1 MSNLLK
7 DLRYAIRGLIRQ
19 PAFTAVVV
27 ITLALGIG
35 ANTAIFSVVYA
46 VLLKP
51 LPFHRADRLVLL
63 WGDNKSEGESRSQ
76 VSHADI
82 VDYRDQQSTFEAI
95 STFNSWNPL
104 ISGGASAERISAV
117 LVGDDFFKALG

>member
-1 MSNLLK
+1 MSNILK

-51 LPFHRADRLVLL
+51 LPFHRADRIVLL
-63 WGDNKSEGESRSQ
+63 SGDNRSEGNSRGQ
-76 VSHADI
+76 VSHTDFS
-82 VDYRDQQSTFEAI
+82 DYRSQQTTFEAI
-95 STFNSWNPL
+95 PPCGSWNPL
-104 ISGGASAERISAV
+104 ISGGPTPERI
-117 LVGDDFFKALG
+117 